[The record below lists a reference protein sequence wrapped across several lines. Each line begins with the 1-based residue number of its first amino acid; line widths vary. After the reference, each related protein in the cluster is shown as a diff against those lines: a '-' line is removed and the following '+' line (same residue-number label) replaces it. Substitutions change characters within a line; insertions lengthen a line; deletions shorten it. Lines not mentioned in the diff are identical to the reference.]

1 MHCVS
6 MCSCQGT
13 CIVYA
18 ILCPTVLTYI
28 LTLNVQLPRYMH
40 CVCNTVHHSP
50 LSLPYLFSFPLL
62 SFFRSVCR
70 FLLQLSVKR
79 AGGWRDENPPPEPAK
94 PSNFSQ
100 DTPTHSANGGK
111 VVQPIPV
118 DTTVGRNGTGP
129 QNEVQN
135 GAGAVGPSAGAVG
148 LSYMYP
154 TSAALSYQTQP
165 LPQAVPPSQPSHFQ
179 PNYVPQSVPP
189 EHHMAG
195 VPFNSY
201 QQQTAP
207 DPYQP
212 QPTPQTHGERILNT
226 LLLISSV

>member
-1 MHCVS
+1 MY
-6 MCSCQGT
+6 SCQGT
-13 CIVYA
+13 YIVYA
-18 ILCPTVLTYI
+18 ILCTIAHCPYLLTS
-28 LTLNVQLPRYMH
+28 
-40 CVCNTVHHSP
+40 SP
-50 LSLPYLFSFPLL
+50 LLSFPLL
-62 SFFRSVCR
+62 SFFRPVCR

-79 AGGWRDENPPPEPAK
+79 AGGWRDEQPPPEPAK

-195 VPFNSY
+195 VPFNSQTSY

-212 QPTPQTHGERILNT
+212 QPTPQTHGERILNA
-226 LLLISSV
+226 LLVISSV